1 MLQLVHTKRGRW
13 SPAGILDSTGEPQL
27 LQKFKIYTL
36 KKSGAR
42 RGNRTHTVS
51 PPPDFESG
59 ASTSSAIRACQ
70 AAKYIR
76 LLGRSAHLVVFV
88 RHAAHRLPVRSSA
101 GADRAAARDAAFR
114 EPVACPRRG
123 AGHIRGSGVSRPTE
137 AVARRR

>member
-70 AAKYIR
+70 AAQYM
-76 LLGRSAHLVVFV
+76 
-88 RHAAHRLPVRSSA
+88 RLPLLVESLRPCC
-101 GADRAAARDAAFR
+101 ARTFTSN
-114 EPVACPRRG
+114 CPRNSLRKG
-123 AGHIRGSGVSRPTE
+123 PPKSVPA
-137 AVARRR
+137 AVY